1 MTHPQSQSQ
10 SEPPIDSEDFLKVF
24 FTVTILWWLLWLQ
37 LLHQTNFIFTLK
49 IFGMVK
55 LRELG
60 YKNPSHTN
68 RVFLSFS
75 LSLSLSLCV
84 CVCVCVCVKG
94 LLIDVLLHPLNTNSN
109 LSQFGIQMNKLWAF
123 CVANFY

>member
-1 MTHPQSQSQ
+1 MTHPQSQ

-68 RVFLSFS
+68 RVFLS
-75 LSLSLSLCV
+75 LSLPPCKRPSNRC
-84 CVCVCVCVKG
+84 
-94 LLIDVLLHPLNTNSN
+94 LITPFKYQFKSISNRVSNEQVMGILH
-109 LSQFGIQMNKLWAF
+109 
-123 CVANFY
+123 C

>member
-1 MTHPQSQSQ
+1 MNTPWMTHPQSQ

-60 YKNPSHTN
+60 YENPSHTN
-68 RVFLSFS
+68 RVFLSLS
-75 LSLSLSLCV
+75 LSLSLSPP
-84 CVCVCVCVKG
+84 VKG

-109 LSQFGIQMNKLWAF
+109 LSQFGFQMNKLWAF
-123 CVANFY
+123 CIANFY